1 MSGQIESMEPL
12 PLLPPMVTFADCAKG
27 ETAAKTGCTPAGG
40 DGGGKDAPSESKSIL
55 AGDFKSREDLSSL
68 MDSLSVRD
76 RVRVTQDIDAE
87 HDLSSLMGG
96 RGLGSASKEEL
107 EGAIYKALGAGGGG
121 KKEGEAGGGE
131 RIPKPSEGFVL
142 PNAAKKLGTRTRAE
156 VASGLA
162 RIEKKSEDYAAGE
175 GNWTSLSPGEFAKQ
189 IEWDRDEI
197 AVKERVVDL
206 LQDVDS
212 LPASLDLH
220 VPGSPSWAS
229 QLEKIAEENAPPDE
243 KKRRGAREAKERRQ
257 EEQMVRREYRGEK

>member
-1 MSGQIESMEPL
+1 MGQSGTMKIQRMP
-12 PLLPPMVTFADCAKG
+12 PTGPLPPMVTFADCEKG
-27 ETAAKTGCTPAGG
+27 ETAAKTGC
-40 DGGGKDAPSESKSIL
+40 APK
-55 AGDFKSREDLSSL
+55 
-68 MDSLSVRD
+68 
-76 RVRVTQDIDAE
+76 
-87 HDLSSLMGG
+87 
-96 RGLGSASKEEL
+96 
-107 EGAIYKALGAGGGG
+107 GAGGGG
-121 KKEGEAGGGE
+121 KKEGDAGGGE

-162 RIEKKSEDYAAGE
+162 RIEKKSEDYAAGK

-243 KKRRGAREAKERRQ
+243 KKRRDAREAKERRQ